1 MCSPD
6 FMVTLLITHAHLLL
20 QFGSTV
26 WNTGYITDLKLLV
39 SVQRQW
45 TRRIQG
51 LENMLY
57 AQRLVNLDMYSV
69 EGRLLR
75 ADLIK
80 IFHGLS
86 QINPTDLFTLAPPT
100 GTSGHCFKIL
110 IPYSRCDARH
120 RFFSVRVVRSWNSF
134 HQT

>member
-1 MCSPD
+1 
-6 FMVTLLITHAHLLL
+6 
-20 QFGSTV
+20 
-26 WNTGYITDLKLLV
+26 
-39 SVQRQW
+39 
-45 TRRIQG
+45 
-51 LENMLY
+51 MLY

-100 GTSGHCFKIL
+100 GTRGHCFKIL

-120 RFFSVRVVRSWNSF
+120 RFFSVRVVRPWNFLPSNLVDSDSLSTF
-134 HQT
+134 MKGPNALGDQLFEFYE